1 MRHLARH
8 ISALGMTKV
17 LSAPAEGWRNF
28 NAFSIT
34 IYRGALGIAALVTL
48 VVAVRWVL
56 KAASS
61 HPSGTDDSRVIMYTG
76 EILRNP
82 GSWIFEIELPLLQYL
97 SYASLVKL
105 FGWGMPLVLVPLLFS
120 VALALLVGYIAH
132 RVAGGPWAFLAAAL
146 ALASLPVFL
155 LQARSLPFYPPMLF
169 FGYGGVFAAITYLR
183 GGDRLTFVA
192 AVLALA
198 AALYSFAMGIIFLPV
213 PLLYVLI
220 DRERLVL
227 GRLGKMYAAVAGLT
241 LPWFVWHLTV
251 GGLAGLRQQQM
262 NWQIE
267 RGYQRI
273 RNIEFWGTQT
283 DSRID
288 FVENLPRMLE
298 DAAGP
303 LIFVLAGLCIV
314 GLIRLPSWSWRA
326 AALIA
331 LAIPFGTLVYAAP
344 AIYARYIYSVL
355 PAVVLLSVY
364 GFHGLLRW
372 VSSGRLTVHL
382 ARMVAIATVAL
393 LGTVFVQHALDQMNT
408 IDRTETLWGT
418 GELPLITAL
427 VDDDKAVLG
436 SRVLPLTRYKP
447 ENALLSLGFM
457 SEDDA
462 VTYLLWPSDG
472 TVEPVLQRNDVG
484 WVLIAQP
491 AETWE
496 RDYNLWLRNAAGQL
510 PSHYLKIE
518 DSELAEKVYDG
529 PRYSLYRITD
539 SQVSEA
545 R

>member
-155 LQARSLPFYPPMLF
+155 LQARSLPF
-169 FGYGGVFAAITYLR
+169 
-183 GGDRLTFVA
+183 
-192 AVLALA
+192 
-198 AALYSFAMGIIFLPV
+198 
-213 PLLYVLI
+213 